1 MVGIFQN
8 FPVLGT
14 DSRMAELK
22 VERVETHEGQDAK
35 ETNTGGPADTTPLFE
50 MIR

>member
-1 MVGIFQN
+1 
-8 FPVLGT
+8 
-14 DSRMAELK
+14 MAELK

-35 ETNTGGPADTTPLFE
+35 ETNTGGPADTAPLFE